1 MKNLGIK
8 VSSNLKWTEHLNMI
22 KTKAFARC
30 QHILRSFYS
39 KNLWTLLKAFT
50 VYVRPL
56 VECSSII
63 WNPTQIQ
70 DIKSIESVQRYYTR
84 QIFRRCKLSYQSY
97 LDRLYQLNIKTLEYR
112 RVEIDIITIYK
123 ILHSLIDLK
132 FSEFFEMYN
141 SPYNTRRHRYSI
153 VVKRCASKAQQSFFA
168 NRVVPVWNRLPASL
182 VEVKSLAE
190 FRTKLKTFDLTA
202 VATLVYV

>member
-1 MKNLGIK
+1 
-8 VSSNLKWTEHLNMI
+8 
-22 KTKAFARC
+22 
-30 QHILRSFYS
+30 
-39 KNLWTLLKAFT
+39 
-50 VYVRPL
+50 
-56 VECSSII
+56 
-63 WNPTQIQ
+63 
-70 DIKSIESVQRYYTR
+70 
-84 QIFRRCKLSYQSY
+84 
-97 LDRLYQLNIKTLEYR
+97 
-112 RVEIDIITIYK
+112 
-123 ILHSLIDLK
+123 
-132 FSEFFEMYN
+132 MYN